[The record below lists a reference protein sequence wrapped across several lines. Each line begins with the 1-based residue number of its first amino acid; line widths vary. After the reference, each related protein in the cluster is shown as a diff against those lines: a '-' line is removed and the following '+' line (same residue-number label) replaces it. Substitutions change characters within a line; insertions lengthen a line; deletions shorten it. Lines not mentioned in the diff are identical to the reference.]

1 MESLVQYVIIGIF
14 LIIIIG
20 LIVLLN
26 LNLSIQGTKSVVA
39 QIIGGLLGSI
49 ISGLFAIFV
58 VKLQKTESD
67 NKDEKETNEKIN
79 STKKYIKV
87 TCSKLS
93 NKIRSIGYELE
104 KSYIKNE
111 NNTEEFIA
119 FFNGEKEK
127 LENLNNE
134 IIKVKSNLHAYLTS
148 KNVNS
153 KELELLLTV
162 IDNLDEIINYYENIL
177 IYQESDRD
185 TRHIYWAIGDFIVR
199 GKRLDQLIYKYL

>member
-1 MESLVQYVIIGIF
+1 MIIV
-14 LIIIIG
+14 G

-26 LNLSIQGTKSVVA
+26 LNLSFQDTKSVIA
-39 QIIGGLLGSI
+39 QIIGGLIGSI

-58 VKLQKTESD
+58 VNLQKIESD

-79 STKKYIKV
+79 STIKYIKV

-104 KSYIKNE
+104 KSYFKNE

-127 LENLNNE
+127 LENLNNV

-153 KELELLLTV
+153 KELELLLAV
-162 IDNLDEIINYYENIL
+162 IDNLDEIIEYYEIIL

-185 TRHIYWAIGDFIVR
+185 TRHIYW
-199 GKRLDQLIYKYL
+199 Q